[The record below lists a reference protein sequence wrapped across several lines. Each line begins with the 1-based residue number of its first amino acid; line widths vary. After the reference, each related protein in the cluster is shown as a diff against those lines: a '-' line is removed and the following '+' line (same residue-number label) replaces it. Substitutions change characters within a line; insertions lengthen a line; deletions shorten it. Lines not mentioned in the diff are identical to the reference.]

1 MAASIA
7 LGCGGK
13 VLVFGLRPWRGKRQA
28 KFVTRL
34 IFVMQRFFCSRK
46 PSWHVCDGRQVLVPS
61 SSNPSRTLKPKSC
74 SCLFQYFR
82 KRHNLIAKL
91 A

>member
-28 KFVTRL
+28 KFVTRHFCHAA
-34 IFVMQRFFCSRK
+34 IFLFSEAFL
-46 PSWHVCDGRQVLVPS
+46 HVCDGRQVLVPS